1 MNYRHAFHA
10 GNFADVFKHVLLGSL
25 ITAMQRK
32 EKPFLH
38 LDTHA
43 GRGRYDLAA
52 SARGDSLERT
62 PEWPDGIGRLWEH
75 GELPAPVARYVDA
88 VRAFNRRNGA
98 GDGALRFY
106 PGSPV
111 FAADWLRDTDRIA
124 ATEALGDECTALRK
138 EIGARPRTVVK
149 MQDGYEALRA
159 FLPPLERR
167 ALVLVDP
174 PFEATDEFER
184 VGQGMRDALSRLSSA
199 VVCVWYPLTVRS
211 PVGGFLAAVRDARL
225 APSMNVTFAVHAEGQ
240 AGRLNGCG
248 MLILNPP
255 WQIEQEIALSVDFLH
270 PLLAREPGAR
280 AGIEWLVPE

>member
-10 GNFADVFKHVLLGSL
+10 GNFADVIKHAVLGALVG
-25 ITAMQRK
+25 AMKRK
-32 EKPFLH
+32 EKPFLY

-52 SARGDSLERT
+52 AARGDSLERA
-62 PEWPDGIGRLWEH
+62 PEWPDGIGRLWER
-75 GELPAPVARYVDA
+75 GDLPAPVARYVDA

-138 EIGARPRTVVK
+138 EIGSRPRTVVK

-159 FLPPLERR
+159 FLPPAERR

-174 PFEATDEFER
+174 PFEAADEFAR
-184 VGQGMRDALSRLSSA
+184 IDQGLRESLSRLSAA

-211 PVGGFLAAVRDARL
+211 PAGGFLASVRDARL
-225 APSMNVTFAVHAEGQ
+225 APSLNITFPVHVGEP

-248 MLILNPP
+248 LLILNPP
-255 WQIEQEIALSVDFLH
+255 WQIEQEIGPTVAFLH

-280 AGIEWLVPE
+280 AGIEWIVPE